1 LSIDGADEDC
11 MIIPNPEGCYQ
22 TFETIDSE
30 DENHGLHPFNDDPV
44 FRWKLIITEAYA
56 NTAKLQVLVS
66 IFFFCLMHFLSFD

>member
-1 LSIDGADEDC
+1 

-66 IFFFCLMHFLSFD
+66 IFFFCLMHFLCFD